1 MKKLQGQ
8 GEGSGTDKVT
18 TPRSRLEPT
27 WSLSDH
33 DRPAKT
39 STPRGRGLSQ
49 PGGSELSPGF
59 SRRAHSLSPDKG
71 RKSYQPLSLQ
81 SLSPASPLSVHS
93 SVHGRGTSSSSSYLL
108 VAAAAS
114 AAAGGGHGRDIVD
127 RRLVGGGAE
136 HAVLSLTTLTLIDA
150 DPPFFWLGSLFFF
163 PFLSHT
169 FNTA

>member
-8 GEGSGTDKVT
+8 GQGSGTDKVT

-93 SVHGRGTSSSSSYLL
+93 SVHGHGTSSSYLL

-114 AAAGGGHGRDIVD
+114 AAGGGGHGRDIVD

-136 HAVLSLTTLTLIDA
+136 HAVLLLTMLTLIDA
-150 DPPFFWLGSLFFF
+150 DPPFLAWVSFLFLIFV
-163 PFLSHT
+163 SQT
-169 FNTA
+169 FNTV